1 MNGSATLK
9 AINTNSREIR
19 DMDTEQAKRRRLV
32 GMERTNS
39 VPSDAA
45 SAIMTPWNVRQNPTR
60 NHTLATLF

>member
-32 GMERTNS
+32 GVEPNKLSPLR
-39 VPSDAA
+39 
-45 SAIMTPWNVRQNPTR
+45 RR
-60 NHTLATLF
+60 